1 LEHPEINDP
10 KSIDLDAACF
20 MMLTSDLP
28 ALFGI
33 MARPANRKVP
43 VKDLSDFDDWLHV
56 ISDPIVVKV
65 YAGSDVDQRAQFKD
79 ELVNTLRR
87 AFGMTLTCS
96 PDSLTLSRNQVNV
109 PIAAMSNVL
118 HSLGARICRVSFFGM
133 KWDIPNAEPVIDRFI
148 QKYHANM
155 GSSVPLQKNVF
166 DYGVRFPTTGLQ
178 LYKFS
183 EIQRE
188 AHKFR
193 EGTVHEMC
201 NVEGYGSLNFRPI
214 LDPHVLKVKVYQV
227 LCHEILSV
235 IQRQMLDDM
244 PATMRTMRTRLNQL
258 QDLMERWGAMA
269 EDVLSTR
276 ILGIRVEVTVHT
288 EMVIDGRRLCS
299 ELDLFRIG
307 GLESALGGPFGT
319 VSGALDMF
327 LYCCRFHISTFA
339 AEVHGRDAYA
349 PSIRVRSAYTFARQ
363 AIGWSGKFMGRQLQQ
378 ARDWSQVIAEASTRQ
393 MVDTRLPEF
402 GYDGWEMDA
411 PEVRP
416 LIQDF
421 LEHAEWILFHRVKDR
436 TIPGLMLGKP
446 NRGGY
451 LPMKGIYEDRVGGAR
466 HYIGLYGA
474 DWRDHVRCVE

>member
-1 LEHPEINDP
+1 
-10 KSIDLDAACF
+10 
-20 MMLTSDLP
+20 
-28 ALFGI
+28 
-33 MARPANRKVP
+33 
-43 VKDLSDFDDWLHV
+43 
-56 ISDPIVVKV
+56 
-65 YAGSDVDQRAQFKD
+65 
-79 ELVNTLRR
+79 
-87 AFGMTLTCS
+87 
-96 PDSLTLSRNQVNV
+96 
-109 PIAAMSNVL
+109 
-118 HSLGARICRVSFFGM
+118 
-133 KWDIPNAEPVIDRFI
+133 
-148 QKYHANM
+148 M

-166 DYGVRFPTTGLQ
+166 DYGVQFPTTGLQ

-201 NVEGYGSLNFRPI
+201 NVEGSGSLDFRPI
-214 LDPHVLKVKVYQV
+214 IDPHIIKVKVYQV
-227 LCHEILSV
+227 LCHEIFSM

-244 PATMRTMRTRLNQL
+244 PATMRTMRTRLRQL
-258 QDLMERWGAMA
+258 QDLMEHWGAMT

-276 ILGIRVEVTVHT
+276 ISGIRVEVTVHT

-319 VSGALDMF
+319 VSGALDRF
-327 LYCCRFHISTFA
+327 LYWCRFYISAFA

-363 AIGWSGKFMGRQLQQ
+363 AIGWNGKFMGRQLRQ
-378 ARDWSQVIAEASTRQ
+378 ARDWSQVVAEASTRQ
-393 MVDTRLPEF
+393 MAEKGPSEF
-402 GYDGWEMDA
+402 GYDGWELDA

-421 LEHAEWILFHRVKDR
+421 LEHAQWFLFSKVRDCS
-436 TIPGLMLGKP
+436 IPGLMLMKP
-446 NRGGY
+446 NGHGF
-451 LPMKGIYEDRVGGAR
+451 LPKKGIYDDRVGAVR

-474 DWRDHVRCVE
+474 DWRDHVRSVE